1 MASEHRFVL
10 ADFNWLDP
18 DGHLRAYEAGRHY
31 PMPAAVAHA
40 AAKRELVA
48 KGKPAHWQRPSIL
61 TPPEILSEI
70 EVAEAEAELQ
80 ALEHHARPAVEP
92 VET

>member
-31 PMPAAVAHA
+31 PMPASVAHA

-48 KGKPAHWQRPSIL
+48 KGKPVHW
-61 TPPEILSEI
+61 
-70 EVAEAEAELQ
+70 
-80 ALEHHARPAVEP
+80 
-92 VET
+92 

>member
-1 MASEHRFVL
+1 MVSEHRFVL

-18 DGHLRAYEAGRHY
+18 SGRLHAFEAGRHY

-48 KGKPAHWQRPSIL
+48 KGKPVR
-61 TPPEILSEI
+61 
-70 EVAEAEAELQ
+70 
-80 ALEHHARPAVEP
+80 
-92 VET
+92 